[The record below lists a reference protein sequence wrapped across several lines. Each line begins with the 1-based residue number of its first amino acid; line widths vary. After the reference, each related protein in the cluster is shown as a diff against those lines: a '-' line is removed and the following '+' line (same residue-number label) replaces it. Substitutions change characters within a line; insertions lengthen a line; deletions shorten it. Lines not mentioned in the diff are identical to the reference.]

1 MNPVFWLLV
10 ILGLVAAWFGLTGLF
25 RPLGGFLNKI
35 YTDAEETINEEDE
48 EEREREK

>member
-1 MNPVFWLLV
+1 MNPVFWMLV

-25 RPLGGFLNKI
+25 RPLGGFLTKI